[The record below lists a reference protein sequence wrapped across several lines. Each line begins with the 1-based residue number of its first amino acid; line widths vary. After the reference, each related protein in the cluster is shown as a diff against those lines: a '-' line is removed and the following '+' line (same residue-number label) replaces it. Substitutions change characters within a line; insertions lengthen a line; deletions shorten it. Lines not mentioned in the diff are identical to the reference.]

1 MIYKFE
7 RKLKGANQVDAEGEE
22 LTINNA
28 GRKVQKFELSGR
40 SEQET
45 RELSQKQTSGEQV
58 KLVDV
63 DQNKFIDIFANGN
76 NEQKTTKGKQLF
88 NKDNPDF
95 SATGSNAKYVSI
107 KNGFKIVCNKD
118 ETTWKGS
125 AFNIRLGSINDFIG
139 TLRIKTTAIVSG
151 NGTFRPGLALFYGNA
166 NNFSDSDKVAEGD
179 GNYGGTT
186 NFDIKTNITEQSDF
200 THLYLIVYGNG
211 SGNAEHYM
219 NDGDYTIY
227 DNFIITLN
235 NDDMTYEP
243 YTGGISSPNP
253 DYKQDVEV
261 IDGYNKLDF
270 KTMLKNADA
279 EFTESKGVFTIS
291 SRRMLYDKPF
301 KLNLKPNYT
310 YTMYQEY
317 QMQETPNLRLEILKG
332 ETYDVVATSW
342 TLKED
347 LQDRKI
353 TFTTDENS
361 NYFIRGNWG
370 AAVEPLIYNQP
381 ILVEGTELKPYLPYG
396 YIGLEQS
403 GKNKVDFIN
412 YVEKVFDS
420 SKVEKLDDGSY
431 KFKHAD
437 GSYSLY
443 EGLLKPPCT
452 LSFWAKNDTGES
464 VSSYTFSF
472 KIFYEDGTYDRVSMI
487 TNGNFARK
495 EFKINKNV
503 IKIANTYTSTK
514 PFTIIK
520 DVQLEEGSTATS
532 YEPHH
537 ETKVIPID
545 LQGNTLAKVGDIK
558 DKLIIHRNGE
568 VELEKKVRKYVFT
581 GEELWNQSSYGEKS
595 WILPVSYVS
604 AEKTNSTINVIS
616 NIFNGVSSDDRS
628 KELKNKIYTD
638 NSSGAIV
645 IRDTQ
650 LTTLEDVRV
659 ATKDNY
665 IYYKLITPQTIKL
678 PSIEPIKLW
687 QGTVNIEIVGNLP
700 ADMDINYNILP
711 AMPSSDYPSLIES
724 IENKIKIT
732 ICNKNIFNGFFTT
745 NGVWKDDGTINYVI
759 QSKLYWRTD
768 FIKIPNKNIYF
779 SSKQLNIFSSA
790 ILLEF
795 DTDKKYITS
804 NKIYQVNSNL
814 NNVSLNENTRFIAI
828 QWNLQNATEIEG
840 LFTDFQIEVGP
851 TASPYISHQE
861 QTIIFPL
868 AEGQKLRSLP
878 NGVKDYL
885 AEDGIHKNV
894 GIIILN
900 GSGGTNESYYKALDN
915 KFQLGANTKKGLLL
929 KNLKTDNLKI
939 SVLSDKFL
947 GVPWNIMKDTIEGWQ
962 IALRQDGSYTYL
974 RLLTTGIKD
983 TKALETFLQ
992 NNNAIVEYPL
1002 AEEEIIPYTQE
1013 QQEIY
1018 SQLQNLEL
1026 FRGCNHITVE
1036 SSVKPTIKLSYYDGE
1051 LDMTDYKYNLQFKK
1065 HMQEM

>member
-7 RKLKGANQVDAEGEE
+7 RKLKGANQVEATGEE

-40 SEQET
+40 SEQKT
-45 RELSQKQTSGEQV
+45 RELSQKQASGEQV

-76 NEQKTTKGKQLF
+76 NYQETTQGYNLYNIDEALNDVLKKNGDSSYTFTRTSSRFAKAVNISIPANTDFVIDYSNVKLNGNYEGNILSAIIKYTDDTDTTSSLYSTEEDRRGLRRYSKDIKSIQLYLESSLTEGTSITF
-88 NKDNPDF
+88 SDF
-95 SATGSNAKYVSI
+95 MIYLGSNLSK
-107 KNGFKIVCNKD
+107 
-118 ETTWKGS
+118 
-125 AFNIRLGSINDFIG
+125 
-139 TLRIKTTAIVSG
+139 
-151 NGTFRPGLALFYGNA
+151 
-166 NNFSDSDKVAEGD
+166 
-179 GNYGGTT
+179 
-186 NFDIKTNITEQSDF
+186 
-200 THLYLIVYGNG
+200 
-211 SGNAEHYM
+211 
-219 NDGDYTIY
+219 
-227 DNFIITLN
+227 
-235 NDDMTYEP
+235 TYEP
-243 YTGGISSPNP
+243 YTGGTPSPNP

-270 KTMLKNADA
+270 KTMLKNAGA

-291 SRRMLYDKPF
+291 SRRMLFEKPF
-301 KLNLKPNYT
+301 KLNLKPNCT
-310 YTMYQEY
+310 YTMYQEC
-317 QMQETPNLRLEILKG
+317 QMQETPNLRLELLKG

-342 TLKED
+342 TPKED

-361 NYFIRGNWG
+361 NYYIRGNWG

-381 ILVEGTELKPYLPYG
+381 ILVEGTELKPYIPYG

-431 KFKHAD
+431 KFKHSD
-437 GSYSLY
+437 GSYPLY
-443 EGLLKPPCT
+443 EGLLKPPCI
-452 LSFWAKNDTGES
+452 LSFWAKNDTGETTA
-464 VSSYTFSF
+464 SYTFSF
-472 KIFYEDGTYDRVSMI
+472 KIFYEDGTYNRVSMI
-487 TNGNFARK
+487 TNGNFERK

-503 IKIANTYTSTK
+503 IKIANTYTSIK

-537 ETKVIPID
+537 ETKLIPID
-545 LQGNTLAKVGDIK
+545 LQGNTLARVGDIK

-568 VELEKKVRKYVFT
+568 VEI
-581 GEELWNQSSYGEKS
+581 EKS
-595 WILPVSYVS
+595 VGKINLKDITLWYQDKELSNSNRFY
-604 AEKTNSTINVIS
+604 TNEIIYANSNLTLSNYFKYS
-616 NIFNGVSSDDRS
+616 NIQNINTLDEQGLCVVNNRQIALRIN
-628 KELKNKIYTD
+628 KTLVTNVNELKQWLLEHDVEVYY
-638 NSSGAIV
+638 
-645 IRDTQ
+645 Q
-650 LTTLEDVRV
+650 LTTSEV
-659 ATKDNY
+659 
-665 IYYKLITPQTIKL
+665 IKL
-678 PSIEPIKLW
+678 PSINPIKLW
-687 QGTVNIEIVGNLP
+687 QGTVNIEIIGNLP
-700 ADMDINYNILP
+700 TDMNINYNILP
-711 AMPSSDYPSLIES
+711 AMPSPDAPSLIES
-724 IENKIKIT
+724 IENNIKIT
-732 ICNKNIFNGFFTT
+732 ICNKNIFNGFFTI

-795 DTDKKYITS
+795 DADKKYITS

-814 NNVSLNENTRFIAI
+814 NKVSLNESTRFIAI

-900 GSGGTNESYYKALDN
+900 GSGGTNENYFKTLDN
-915 KFQLGANTKKGLLL
+915 KFSLGVNTEKGLLL

-992 NNNAIVEYPL
+992 NNNAIVAYPL
-1002 AEEEIIPYTQE
+1002 AEEEIIPYTPE